1 MAQRPALHSLLIFAT
16 DLAVGRA
23 FYHDVLGFEVIRESD
38 SSIAMRG
45 ADFDLTLFKCEAVGS
60 SDGYST
66 RAGSSIA
73 FAVTDVGK
81 SMTNLKSHGVEFLH
95 GVPSSGP
102 EGRYVAFVDPFGTV
116 HELVEPR
123 TKPGRG
129 AV

>member
-1 MAQRPALHSLLIFAT
+1 MEQRPALHSLLVFVP
-16 DLAVGRA
+16 DLAVGLA
-23 FYHDVLGFEVIRESD
+23 FYRDVLGFEVTRESD

-45 ADFDLTLFKCEAVGS
+45 AEFDLTLFQCEALGS

-73 FAVTDVGK
+73 FAVTDVEK
-81 SMTNLKSHGVEFLH
+81 AMADLKSHGVEFLH
-95 GVPSSGP
+95 EVPSSGP
-102 EGRYVAFVDPFGTV
+102 VGRYVAFVDPFGTV

-123 TKPGRG
+123 MKSDR

>member
-23 FYHDVLGFEVIRESD
+23 FYCDVLGFEVTRESD
-38 SSIAMRG
+38 SSIALRG
-45 ADFDLTLFKCEAVGS
+45 AEFDLTLFKCEELGS

-73 FAVTDVGK
+73 FAVTDLEK
-81 SMTNLKSHGVEFLH
+81 SMKSLESHGVEILH
-95 GVPSSGP
+95 EVPSSGH

-116 HELVEPR
+116 HELVEPHM
-123 TKPGRG
+123 KPGRG